1 MRILRTAVVT
11 ALALAGVVAQA
22 QSGLR
27 VDLDHTRAPGDQA
40 LQVDAAV
47 RQFGRN
53 LTVMTRKPRAGLV
66 RAGRYDRNLPFS
78 MPLTV
83 HLASRG
89 RVLAP
94 RSREP
99 GDISLVFDATGNRAF
114 PADYRIFLQSVFDVA
129 KPTLDIVFGQASS
142 AGPVLVKNFDADIGD
157 REAVIGGYFMPNN
170 GSGQPEI
177 RFPVYA
183 SNEAAAVNFV
193 HCLLLA
199 YVGPNAY
206 GFDAFQEGI
215 VRAATMKVC
224 RTAGAL
230 PVALD
235 GALVEGVIDNTYD
248 VGSFY
253 DWYNQRALSGPQFI
267 ASNLREDP
275 LPPGGSLGGVYLL
288 RYQMAGSAWQKL
300 ITENAGFI
308 AEFNRRYYASPGS
321 GSNIA
326 QLVAIGQAA
335 LDTVKGLANATVE
348 GLSFAEWFR
357 RQHIL
362 DTYPTRGRRLLVQPV
377 PITGGLGG
385 SDFGVYDVSAT
396 YFLSQPGNNESLLSA
411 TAYPIFW
418 DQDFNRVF
426 PGPQEDVMP
435 IAGAYGSVT
444 PNLPNLY
451 GGQSYRA
458 TIDIPVADQ
467 IARAYVP
474 VGSIATATNPVPNN
488 FYGTVSGLNLPQGST
503 ARVRATINSTQVA
516 NALVTRG
523 AFGQRISLAAFQ
535 GYVRL
540 RVEVV
545 RITGATETVLLTR
558 FVNKGPGEF
567 ALDLRIGGD
576 TTYTV
581 PGGLLKGIQMIGL
594 PLDPYRSSAG
604 ELLNLPENQV
614 QLARYDSTTVTYDLY
629 PNTGAVTQGA
639 GYFLRMNAAQPAFTV
654 AGRTHPL
661 TPVVVKL
668 RPGWNLISNPL
679 GENVPLSRVFVV
691 KTTFSPERFADA
703 RGVDLGTEFF
713 GFVRGS
719 NDPHSGAPETGTM
732 VAASAFE
739 ATKAYF
745 VRVLAPE
752 GVNLV
757 FFPSV
762 MSSRPTP
769 PAAPVPPPAPVSW
782 QIRAWIQGTKSYAFI
797 GQSSSATAALD
808 NREDA
813 PMAPRT
819 AGLQMTVDGS
829 VPMYRDMR
837 RLNVPS
843 MYRLRMEGLT
853 KGLTYRLQLDPFKGT
868 APPLIV
874 FDRGNGRMWF
884 MSAPAVHTFTA
895 NSSTQLLEIHV
906 HGGTGW

>member
-1 MRILRTAVVT
+1 MKFLRTAIVS
-11 ALALAGVVAQA
+11 ALAFVGVAAHA

-27 VDLDHTRAPGDQA
+27 VELDQTRAPKDQA

-53 LTVMTRKPRAGLV
+53 LTVMTRKPRAGLI
-66 RAGRYDRNLPFS
+66 RAGHYDRRLPFS
-78 MPLTV
+78 VPLTV
-83 HLASRG
+83 HLAARG

-94 RSREP
+94 RKLNP
-99 GDISLVFDATGNRAF
+99 GDISLVFDTTGTRAF
-114 PADYRIFLQSVFDVA
+114 PTAYRDFLQTVFNVA

-157 REAVIGGYFMPNN
+157 RDAVIGGYFMPNN

-183 SNEAAAVNFV
+183 SEEAAAVNFV

-224 RTAGAL
+224 RTPGAL
-230 PVALD
+230 PATLD
-235 GALVEGVIDNTYD
+235 GGLIDGVLDNTYD
-248 VGSFY
+248 VGAFY
-253 DWYNQRALSGPQFI
+253 DWYNQRALGGPQFI
-267 ASNLREDP
+267 AANLRQDP

-300 ITENAGFI
+300 VTENAGFI

-321 GSNIA
+321 GSNIP
-326 QLVAIGQAA
+326 QLLAIGQAA
-335 LDTVKGLANATVE
+335 LNAVKGISNATVE
-348 GLSFAEWFR
+348 GLQFADWFR
-357 RQHIL
+357 RQYIL
-362 DTYPTRGRRLLVQPV
+362 ETHATRGRRLLVQPV
-377 PITGGLGG
+377 PINGGLGG

-418 DQDFNRVF
+418 DQDFNRIF

-451 GGQSYRA
+451 GGQPYRA

-474 VGSIATATNPVPNN
+474 VGSVATATNPVPNN
-488 FYGTVSGLNLPQGST
+488 FYGTVTGLTLPQGST

-516 NALVTRG
+516 DALVSRG
-523 AFGQRISLAAFQ
+523 AFGQRITLASYL

-545 RITGATETVLLTR
+545 QVTGSVETVLMTR

-567 ALDLRIGGD
+567 ALDLRIGGE

-594 PLDPYRSSAG
+594 PLEPYLSAAG
-604 ELLNLPENQV
+604 ELFNLPENQV
-614 QLARYDSTTVTYDLY
+614 QLARYDSTTVSYDLY

-639 GYFLRMNAAQPAFTV
+639 GYFLRMNNAQPAFTV
-654 AGRTHPL
+654 AGRTHPR

-691 KTTFSPERFADA
+691 KTTLSPERYTDV
-703 RGVDLGTEFF
+703 RGVDIGTEFF
-713 GFVRGS
+713 GFVRGA

-739 ATKAYF
+739 STKAYY

-762 MSSRPTP
+762 TSGRPTP
-769 PAAPVPPPAPVSW
+769 PAVPMQPVPPVSW
-782 QIRAWIQGTKSYAFI
+782 QIRAWVQGTKAYAFI
-797 GQSSSATAALD
+797 GQSSSATAAID
-808 NREDA
+808 NREDS

-819 AGLQMTVDGS
+819 SGLQMTVDGS

-843 MYRLRMEGLT
+843 MYRIRMEGLT
-853 KGLTYRLQLDPFKGT
+853 KGMTYRLQLDPFKGT
-868 APPLIV
+868 APPLIIY
-874 FDRGNGRMWF
+874 DRVSGGMWF
-884 MSAPAVHTFTA
+884 RSAPTVHTFTA
-895 NSSTQLLEIHV
+895 TGATQLLEIHV
-906 HGGTGW
+906 HGGAGW